1 MKPHQKKQTLFVYL
15 SNHKV
20 GQIDLSNKQFIFQYA
35 HEWLIQPN
43 AIPLSLTLPLQSEAF
58 ESKKSQA
65 FFRNL
70 LPEGNVR
77 QAVARSLKIS
87 EQNDFALLEALG
99 GECAG
104 AIFVLPQD
112 APPIEKQSYKAL
124 SAKELHNKINQLP
137 TRPFLVG
144 EEGIRLSLA
153 GAQNKLPVYVKNN
166 QIHLPLYTSPSSHIL
181 KIPIP
186 DLDNTVMNE
195 AFCMTLAKRMGLPV
209 PSVILHQGIETLYLV
224 ERYDR
229 AYNPTGQ
236 LMRLHQED
244 FCQALG
250 ISPDFKYEAEGGPSL
265 QNCFDLIRQYSSQPA
280 SDVKALLDWV
290 IFNYFIGNA
299 DGHAK
304 NLALLMTTNEGL
316 RLAPFYD
323 LICTRVYP
331 ELTSR
336 LAMKIGSENRPDWVM
351 VRHFKKFAHQVDIQS
366 KWVIN
371 TLHQF
376 AQALPDKA
384 NQLANEYQATYGT
397 TPILAKIVKVIEN
410 QVRQTLLALNQ
421 T

>member
-1 MKPHQKKQTLFVYL
+1 M
-15 SNHKV
+15 
-20 GQIDLSNKQFIFQYA
+20 
-35 HEWLIQPN
+35 
-43 AIPLSLTLPLQSEAF
+43 
-58 ESKKSQA
+58 
-65 FFRNL
+65 
-70 LPEGNVR
+70 
-77 QAVARSLKIS
+77 
-87 EQNDFALLEALG
+87 
-99 GECAG
+99 
-104 AIFVLPQD
+104 
-112 APPIEKQSYKAL
+112 AL
-124 SAKELHNKINQLP
+124 STEELHDKINQLP

-186 DLDNTVMNE
+186 NLEDTIINE

-209 PSVILHQGIETLYLV
+209 PSVIIHQGIEMLYLV

-229 AYNPTGQ
+229 IYNQAGQ

-265 QNCFDLIRQYSSQPA
+265 QNCFKLVREYSSQPA

-304 NLALLMTTNEGL
+304 NLALLMTNDGL

-323 LICTRVYP
+323 LICTRIYP

-336 LAMKIGSENRPDWVM
+336 LAMKIGNENRPNWIM
-351 VRHFKKFAHQVDIQS
+351 ARHWKKFANQVDIQA

-371 TLHQF
+371 TLHRIIQI
-376 AQALPDKA
+376 LPDRA

-397 TPILAKIVKVIEN
+397 TPFLAKMVKVIEN
-410 QVRQTLLALNQ
+410 QVHQTLLALSV
-421 T
+421 